1 MVTCV
6 TISPN
11 FASPEG
17 EGFQPSPMGTLNLPL
32 LKIETFGTFTF
43 LRSDSRERGGAAR
56 QPDQE
61 LAEACPGQRTERIP
75 KEVLFGSVWP
85 PQVQVR
91 RKQKNTLKVT
101 SISSARFLCPTS
113 EQRLEERLGEE
124 PAEITVSLGGGVP
137 PHSGKGKSWLTGHR
151 NRHLLSSLSPRQAFF
166 SNNLEGRLPRLWP

>member
-85 PQVQVR
+85 EASSSPE
-91 RKQKNTLKVT
+91 KAKNTLKVT
-101 SISSARFLCPTS
+101 SISFARFLCPTC
-113 EQRLEERLGEE
+113 EQHLQETLGKE
-124 PAEITVSLGGGVP
+124 PAEMTVSLGGGFHHTVERG
-137 PHSGKGKSWLTGHR
+137 SLGLRATGIGT
-151 NRHLLSSLSPRQAFF
+151 SC
-166 SNNLEGRLPRLWP
+166 LP